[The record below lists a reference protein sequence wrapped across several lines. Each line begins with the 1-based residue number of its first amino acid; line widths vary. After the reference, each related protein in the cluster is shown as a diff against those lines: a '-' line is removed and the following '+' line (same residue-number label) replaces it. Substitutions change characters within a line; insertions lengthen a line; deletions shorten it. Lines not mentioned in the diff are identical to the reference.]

1 MSQSPEAALQS
12 MIDNLAAKTGKPLA
26 EWVRLVRRS
35 GLQKHGEIVAM
46 LKKDH
51 GLGHGYANLVAH
63 QAKGSDAGS
72 IAQGGADLVAEQYAG
87 AKAALRP
94 IYDLLAKKVE
104 AFGKD
109 VELSPKKAYVSLRR
123 SKQFGLVQ
131 PSTATRVDV
140 GLNLKGVA
148 PKGRLEASGSFNSM
162 CTHRVRLESPKD
174 VDAELVG
181 WLKQAYDKA

>member
-1 MSQSPEAALQS
+1 MAQSPEAALQS
-12 MIDNLAAKTGKPLA
+12 MIDNLAAKTGKFLSD
-26 EWVRLVRRS
+26 WVAVVKKS
-35 GLQKHGEIVAM
+35 GLAKHGEIVAK

-51 GLGHGYANLVAH
+51 GIGHGYANLIAH
-63 QAKGSDAGS
+63 QAKGSDSVSVAR
-72 IAQGGADLVAEQYAG
+72 GGGDLVAEQYARP
-87 AKAALRP
+87 KAGLRP
-94 IYDLLAKKVE
+94 IYDLLVKKLE

-123 SKQFGLVQ
+123 SKQFGLIQ

-148 PKGRLEASGSFNSM
+148 AKGRREASGSFNSM
-162 CTHRVRLESPKD
+162 CTHRVRLESPKQ

-181 WLKQAYDKA
+181 WLRQAYDKA

>member
-1 MSQSPEAALQS
+1 MAQSPEAALQS
-12 MIDNLAAKTGKPLA
+12 MIDNLAAKTGKSLA
-26 EWVRLVRRS
+26 DWVGVVKKS
-35 GLQKHGEIVAM
+35 GLSKHGEIVAK

-51 GLGHGYANLVAH
+51 GIGHGYANLIAH

-72 IAQGGADLVAEQYAG
+72 VAKAGGDLVAEQYAG
-87 AKAALRP
+87 AKAGLRP
-94 IYDLLAKKVE
+94 IYDLLVKNIE
-104 AFGKD
+104 AFGTD

-140 GLNLKGVA
+140 GLNLKRVA

-162 CTHRVRLESPKD
+162 CTHRVRLESPRQ
-174 VDAELVG
+174 VDAELLG
-181 WLKQAYDKA
+181 WLRQAYDNA

>member
-26 EWVRLVRRS
+26 EWVKLVKKS
-35 GLQKHGEIVAM
+35 GLARHGEIVAM
-46 LKKDH
+46 LKQDH
-51 GLGHGYANLVAH
+51 GITHGYANLVAH
-63 QAKGSDAGS
+63 QALGSDAVS
-72 IAQGGADLVAEQYAG
+72 VAKGGTDLVADQYG
-87 AKAALRP
+87 GTKAALRP
-94 IYDLLAKKVE
+94 IYDLLAKKVL

-148 PKGRLEASGSFNSM
+148 PKGRLEASGSFNAM

-181 WLKQAYDKA
+181 WLKQAYDRA